1 MRGYLC
7 VFKRALTSVVVVYT
21 KFGNGL
27 LNEVSERWPQRA
39 PRTVRYNRID
49 LYSDKTIN
57 FHKFKYFQFIIYILL
72 SFYIYTHTHMCV
84 CVRTKRAIWT
94 KWTVLRRA
102 MHARIPFC
110 VVSTARQRRKR
121 TFWTMNIWSAD
132 GAHQIVI
139 YLCSYAGVYML
150 LYYKDH
156 DVYVCVCVL
165 CMFNT
170 GL

>member
-94 KWTVLRRA
+94 KWTVLGSDACAHSVLCRFNGAAAAQAYILNYEYMER
-102 MHARIPFC
+102 
-110 VVSTARQRRKR
+110 
-121 TFWTMNIWSAD
+121 WWSAPNSN
-132 GAHQIVI
+132 
-139 YLCSYAGVYML
+139 LFML
-150 LYYKDH
+150 LCWRLH
-156 DVYVCVCVL
+156 VIIL
-165 CMFNT
+165 
-170 GL
+170 